1 MTVIVPP
8 ATIGMLGGGQLGRYT
23 LVAAKLM
30 GYRTIVLDP
39 DPGAPAGAVADEHL
53 VAAFDD
59 LAALQRL
66 IEVCD
71 VVTTEF
77 ENPPATTL
85 DLLAAS
91 ICVAPGPAAV
101 RVAQDRIAEK
111 RFLTDH
117 GFPVGPHAALHVG
130 AGGPDQLPH
139 QLLDGAVV
147 LKTARLGYDGK
158 GQRRVK
164 GLTELTSAWNELG
177 RVPCVVEAMLE
188 LQTEISV
195 IVGRS
200 ADGSTRTWP
209 VAENTHTDGVLDIS
223 VVPAAIPADVTD
235 QATALACSI
244 ADRLNFVGVLAVEL
258 FLVGTGDNTH
268 LLVNEIAPRPHNSG
282 HWTLDAS
289 TTSQFE
295 QQIRAICGIGLGETS
310 MTSAGVAMVNLLG
323 DLWPESGQPNWSA
336 ALAAPSSKLHLYG
349 KDESRTGR
357 KMGHLTVLADSSTE
371 AAHRAQALRSAL

>member
-85 DLLAAS
+85 DFLAAS

-130 AGGPDQLPH
+130 AGGPDQLPTSVAGWRGCT
-139 QLLDGAVV
+139 QDS
-147 LKTARLGYDGK
+147 
-158 GQRRVK
+158 
-164 GLTELTSAWNELG
+164 SAWLRREG
-177 RVPCVVEAMLE
+177 P
-188 LQTEISV
+188 
-195 IVGRS
+195 
-200 ADGSTRTWP
+200 
-209 VAENTHTDGVLDIS
+209 
-223 VVPAAIPADVTD
+223 
-235 QATALACSI
+235 
-244 ADRLNFVGVLAVEL
+244 
-258 FLVGTGDNTH
+258 
-268 LLVNEIAPRPHNSG
+268 APRQG
-282 HWTLDAS
+282 LD
-289 TTSQFE
+289 
-295 QQIRAICGIGLGETS
+295 R
-310 MTSAGVAMVNLLG
+310 V
-323 DLWPESGQPNWSA
+323 DLSVE
-336 ALAAPSSKLHLYG
+336 
-349 KDESRTGR
+349 
-357 KMGHLTVLADSSTE
+357 
-371 AAHRAQALRSAL
+371 

>member
-1 MTVIVPP
+1 
-8 ATIGMLGGGQLGRYT
+8 
-23 LVAAKLM
+23 
-30 GYRTIVLDP
+30 
-39 DPGAPAGAVADEHL
+39 
-53 VAAFDD
+53 
-59 LAALQRL
+59 
-66 IEVCD
+66 
-71 VVTTEF
+71 
-77 ENPPATTL
+77 
-85 DLLAAS
+85 
-91 ICVAPGPAAV
+91 V

-117 GFPVGPHAALHVG
+117 GFPVGPHAALQVG

-209 VAENTHTDGVLDIS
+209 VAENTHTDGILDIS